1 MFRKAKY
8 NNLIM
13 GETMPQ
19 EDIMCH
25 QVKLGAIGQRY
36 SMNPQS
42 SQVIAKDIDYPS
54 QPDGKALLMRKIIT
68 WVTKHGE
75 METVLN

>member
-1 MFRKAKY
+1 MR
-8 NNLIM
+8 
-13 GETMPQ
+13 ETMPQ
-19 EDIMCH
+19 EGIMCH

-36 SMNPQS
+36 SMNPNS
-42 SQVIAKDIDYPS
+42 SQVIAKDIDYPP

-68 WVTKHGE
+68 WIIEHGE